1 MCVIQGVI
9 FDMDGVLIDA
19 REWHYR
25 ALNQALGL
33 FGLTIDRT
41 AHEGEFD
48 GLPTQD
54 KLRRLTARY
63 GLPESLHPLINELKQ
78 TYTLQEIWQHC
89 WPDFQHQY
97 ALAQLRHHGYRVAVA
112 SNSIRASMET
122 MLARA
127 QLLPFLDFY
136 LSNEDVSRGK
146 PDPEIYHTAIRM
158 LGLSPQACVVVE
170 DNPHGIAAARAS
182 GAHVLAVSHPGD
194 VSWARIHSFIQECE
208 QTS

>member
-1 MCVIQGVI
+1 MHKIHGVI

-33 FGLTIDRT
+33 FGLNIDRA

-48 GLPTQD
+48 GLPTRE
-54 KLRRLTARY
+54 KLCRLSERY
-63 GLPESLHPLINELKQ
+63 GLPDSLHPFINELKQ
-78 TYTLQEIWQHC
+78 MYTLQEIWRHC
-89 WPDFQHQY
+89 WPDFRHQY

-112 SNSIRASMET
+112 SNSIRASIET
-122 MLARA
+122 MLGRA

-136 LSNEDVSRGK
+136 LSNEDVTKGK

-158 LGLSPQACVVVE
+158 LELTPQACVVVE

-182 GAHVLAVSHPGD
+182 GAHVLTVNHPGE
-194 VSWARIHSFIQECE
+194 VTWERLHQFIQHCE
-208 QTS
+208 QSS

>member
-1 MCVIQGVI
+1 MSNIHGVI

-25 ALNQALGL
+25 ALNQALAT
-33 FGLTIDRT
+33 FGLTIDRA

-48 GLPTQD
+48 GLPTRE
-54 KLRRLTARY
+54 KLRRLSERY
-63 GLPESLHPLINELKQ
+63 GLPESLHPFINELKQ
-78 TYTLQEIWQHC
+78 MYTLQEIWQHC
-89 WPDFQHQY
+89 WPDFRHQY
-97 ALAQLRHHGYRVAVA
+97 ALAQLKRSGYRVAVA

-122 MLARA
+122 MLGRA

-158 LGLSPQACVVVE
+158 LELSPRQCVIVE

-182 GAHVLAVSHPGD
+182 GAHVLAVSGPGE
-194 VSWARIHSFIQECE
+194 VTRERIYAFIQECE